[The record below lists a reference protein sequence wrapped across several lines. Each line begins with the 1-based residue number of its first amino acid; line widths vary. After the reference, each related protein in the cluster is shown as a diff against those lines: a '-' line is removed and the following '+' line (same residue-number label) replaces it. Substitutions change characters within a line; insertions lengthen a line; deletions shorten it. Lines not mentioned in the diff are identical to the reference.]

1 MYKWVKYICSVVGV
15 ACVAIVLSRYVC
27 ISFTYVLKTGFLQTQ
42 QFDFSGS
49 GFFWTSITSW
59 SKFEPVHCAE
69 NLVLVMHK
77 TFDNVKF
84 TAPFLRLAIHVHVIE
99 NRSFVFFPS
108 YKAFFVQVSV
118 SCTHALTIWYPA
130 VNLGNLALSDLI
142 HSISMKWQFW
152 SNSSLFFLYGEISLH
167 RQSSV
172 T

>member
-1 MYKWVKYICSVVGV
+1 MYKWVKYICSVGV
-15 ACVAIVLSRYVC
+15 ACVAIVLLRYVC
-27 ISFTYVLKTGFLQTQ
+27 ISFTYVLKL
-42 QFDFSGS
+42 DFCKLSNLIS
-49 GFFWTSITSW
+49 LVVVFFWTSNNQLVKIWTCSLCW
-59 SKFEPVHCAE
+59 KSGAGNTQNIWHCQIHSPFPSTR
-69 NLVLVMHK
+69 NLCSCHWKQKLC
-77 TFDNVKF
+77 
-84 TAPFLRLAIHVHVIE
+84 
-99 NRSFVFFPS
+99 FFPS